1 MFKLGYIS
9 EQENGG
15 EKKITQSVF
24 SPVNVARGGL
34 QAEGVGNLPNWFLPS
49 FVGDITWLKISC
61 WYYTQPHL

>member
-34 QAEGVGNLPNWFLPS
+34 QAEGVGNLPN
-49 FVGDITWLKISC
+49 
-61 WYYTQPHL
+61 